1 MKNIYKIFFIFFV
14 FTFEAKSK
22 MLVLEDLRNP
32 GNTIGGQEWY
42 FVTDGVMGGVSE
54 GSAKLDKVE
63 KTKCHR
69 MTGNVSTEN
78 NGGFIQIRT
87 LLKPKININ
96 DYEGIFAY
104 VYGNNKNYSFHIRTG
119 NLLPGNI
126 IPISFYQLIIGQKS
140 KLHFQNSKNLFYQP
154 KDLSNQK

>member
-78 NGGFIQIRT
+78 NGGFIQLRST
-87 LLKPKININ
+87 LSFINFDKHLIKLKGVKLRARGNGEV
-96 DYEGIFAY
+96 YHIF
-104 VYGNNKNYSFHIRTG
+104 I
-119 NLLPGNI
+119 LPN
-126 IPISFYQLIIGQKS
+126 PGQKIVWLM
-140 KLHFQNSKNLFYQP
+140 KIVFCQIII
-154 KDLSNQK
+154 